1 MLSSHSLLSSLPL
14 FFITAGS
21 KYPEQ
26 CYKSRKDSHVSERWA
41 QIWTFLLML
50 FWVMG
55 RSWAWCCDVRLWG
68 KKDFCVTVQ
77 CILNTNKMHMAW
89 SWLLK
94 AHCCQTRAQCKVHSY
109 FDLLFFSL
117 EIWLG
122 AHWFGGQNHKTLAT
136 LEGEG
141 GDGRCSDVLNV
152 SLCCIGT
159 FWIKSVNQMEIWNLS
174 NPWAVLLDHF
184 CLFYGFSSFSPRIL
198 KLKA

>member
-1 MLSSHSLLSSLPL
+1 
-14 FFITAGS
+14 
-21 KYPEQ
+21 
-26 CYKSRKDSHVSERWA
+26 
-41 QIWTFLLML
+41 ML

-68 KKDFCVTVQ
+68 KKDFCVTLQ

-94 AHCCQTRAQCKVHSY
+94 ARCCQTKAWCKVHSY

-117 EIWLG
+117 DIWLG
-122 AHWFGGQNHKTLAT
+122 AHWFGGQKAENLGCA
-136 LEGEG
+136 G
-141 GDGRCSDVLNV
+141 GGALNI
-152 SLCCIGT
+152 SLCCRGVLQ
-159 FWIKSVNQMEIWNLS
+159 IKSINQMEIWNLS

-184 CLFYGFSSFSPRIL
+184 CLFYGFFSFSTRIL